1 MCVCVCVCVCDP
13 VDVWENSAQPVLDDW
28 SLLQDSVGPD
38 QAAGGD
44 TTVTHPEPPPPW
56 NTTSVR
62 TAYAHQPCFLTIHV
76 FGLIVSDSGV

>member
-1 MCVCVCVCVCDP
+1 MCVCLCEP
-13 VDVWENSAQPVLDDW
+13 VEVWENSAQAVLYDW

-44 TTVTHPEPPPPW
+44 TTVEASVTHPEPPPPW

-62 TAYAHQPCFLTIHV
+62 TAYALQPCLLIIHV
-76 FGLIVSDSGV
+76 SGLIVSDSVV